1 MLILEDT
8 KHNKIAPLPN
18 AKDVK
23 IERDLQGN
31 DTLSFSYAMGI
42 DDFYSSILPQCF
54 IVTPDQ
60 EYVIKE
66 VNPGEENYADVVAVV
81 NTEDLKSLYNNAFI
95 RTNVQLDEIAHNAL
109 VGSAWTFDSDV
120 TKLRSLTMTNST
132 ALDILKKIAET
143 YMCDI
148 KFDAKNKIV
157 IFRDILGSETEGQG
171 VYFIDKL
178 NLVGLEVQSN
188 TYDFCT
194 RLIPVG
200 QDNLYITDVNAGLP
214 YVENYQYCN
223 QIVVAYWDASQYT
236 DKNALKADAI
246 EKLKVLSTPTVAYK
260 ANVRDLANLMP
271 NQYKFLN
278 YKLGDFVRIRDN
290 QKQIEENVR
299 IVKTADYPF
308 EPENNQIE
316 LNSRYE
322 QLEDIELK
330 HEQTDNTVSS
340 ITTPDGG
347 GINGDTVDKIDWT
360 KVQNVQ
366 VVNAQIGDAEITTAK
381 ISQAQITTALIQDA
395 TITTAKIGDLQVT
408 NEKVVSLSANKIN
421 TGTLDASKI
430 TVIHMDAGSIDVGT
444 LSGSLVNITNL
455 NADNIVAGTL
465 DGRKARISHIDADEI
480 VSGTIDANLISV
492 INLSASNINTGYLNA
507 DRIYTGTLTGD
518 KLVAGTITATQ
529 IAANTITAK
538 EIDSHT
544 ITANE
549 IATDTITAESGII
562 SAAAIGTAQIQ
573 DAAITGAKIDVAT
586 IDTANIKNAA
596 ITTALIDV
604 GAVNTQQ
611 VADGSITDA
620 KIVSLT
626 ANKITAGTI
635 DAGVINVVNLN
646 ADNITVGTINGQYI
660 ANGAITNDKIA
671 NDTITKAK
679 ISQAFVDD
687 LDATYATIINLNVA
701 VGRINTLETNSATIT
716 DLQTTNG
723 NITNLTSDVA
733 TIRTL
738 VNGNITSTNMAAGA
752 IQAGDA
758 TIANGAIS
766 SAQIISLDVAK
777 LNAGNISTNKFV
789 VTSDSGNLKIQGNTL
804 HVWDNDGKERISL
817 GLNGTDYNLLVRG
830 ADGTTVLFGTDG
842 VTHAGITDGAVDN
855 SKVAENANISGGKI
869 EKESLVTQING
880 ATTTLKSS
888 KIKFDD
894 TGQTLDVAFTS
905 LKNTVTDT
913 ANTVSSQGTTISAVQ
928 GDISSKIWQT
938 DITGAIDGINIGGT
952 NRARNT
958 STPVTL
964 TGFTGAKNYCPFLY
978 NMLTSGLKAQ
988 TTIVISFT
996 LTYSNATNSGN
1007 PLVYVQSQGNITG
1020 WGPGLFIKDI
1030 TNLIDWS
1037 TGSGNIKI
1045 VSYNTLNAE
1054 QMTNDYFSINVRFDN
1069 ITGGSFVVS
1078 NFQAEEGNKATAWSP
1093 APEDVQGQITTINQN
1108 YSTLSQTVGGIT
1120 STVGSL
1126 QTSLDSTNS
1135 NVTSV
1140 TDRVSTVEQSVN
1152 GLTSTITS
1160 VQQNYLK
1167 SSDALSTY
1175 ATQSTVST
1183 LQQDLNGF
1191 SSTLSSVQTDVNKK
1205 AYSTDV
1211 TNSIN
1216 TAIDD
1221 VQIGGTNLFKNSNF
1235 YKDIDNNVQNGWYDF
1250 NSSVVSYGTGYN
1262 GINRSIIISVSSNY
1276 YRIQQDALI
1285 KPNSTYTISFM
1296 AKGTFNIFAVGMI
1309 DINMGSWNPCRDPY
1323 WDFNTSGNYS
1333 SWQKFSKTI
1342 NTQSNAVRV
1351 VFIIEVNAQ
1360 KSAELTEFKLEEGN
1374 KATAWSP
1381 APEDV
1386 QGQIDTVNG
1395 TISSI
1400 QSTISTQ
1407 SSSIT
1412 QLQNSISSKVES
1424 STFTSYKNSNDSN
1437 ISSLQS
1443 RMSSAEQKITSDA
1456 IVSTVRSSTS
1466 YTNDLTGKVST
1477 NEIISTI
1484 NQSAETVAIDASKIN
1499 LNGYVTVSSL
1509 QASGSTVIDGSR
1521 IATGYIS
1528 ADRIQANS
1536 IDASKIYIGSLINYA
1551 EWSNKNIAGTSPW
1564 DSSAIVDTSVVY
1576 ISSASL
1582 KLQPNTI
1589 GCQLK
1594 THIPVSKNNVLYFKL
1609 YLKKDSNWDGL
1620 NNNSKFRI
1628 ANQNN
1633 SLLANWGFSAAT
1645 TDWTSIEG
1653 YYTVPDDSITSLL
1666 ISIGNDATIG
1676 NIWVADI
1683 IITKSS
1689 GGTLLAN
1696 GTITTDKIV
1705 SDAITADKIASHTI
1719 TANEI
1724 ASNTITSAEI
1734 KTGSIVAD
1742 DLQAGTIT
1750 SGSACIASLNASKIT
1765 TGTLDANLVNVI
1777 HLNASN
1783 ITAGTISGDRI
1794 SGGTITGITLEGA
1807 TVKTTDTSDWVEL
1820 SDQNLLFYQNG
1831 QVLMELS
1838 HSSAFGTPYIQM
1850 GTGGARKTM
1859 AEMRTDANALVLHAD
1874 LITPP
1879 TDTNGNTGNSVSI
1892 GGLEAMGILN
1902 VVSNYS
1908 GTSTGN
1914 GDIFAEGVIRADGT
1928 ISSYTGFS
1936 GLGQKPAY
1944 SDSIYIS
1951 NNSSITIYHG
1961 LGYHPFIRLS
1971 GTLGNLILTTQDTSL
1986 YQTTIYCYSGGGGS
2000 FSGYV
2005 YMW

>member
-81 NTEDLKSLYNNAFI
+81 NTEDLKSLYNNAFT
-95 RTNVQLDEIAHNAL
+95 RTDVKLSEIATNAL
-109 VGSAWTFDSDV
+109 VGSGWTFQSDV
-120 TKLRSLTMTNST
+120 TKLRSLSMTNST
-132 ALDILKKIAET
+132 ALDILKKLAET

-148 KFDAKNKIV
+148 NFDAKNKIV
-157 IFRDILGSETEGQG
+157 TFKDTIGSETEGQG

-223 QIVVAYWDASQYT
+223 QIVVAYWDANQYT

-299 IVKTADYPF
+299 IVKTTDYPF
-308 EPENNQIE
+308 EPENNQVE

-366 VVNAQIGDAEITTAK
+366 VQTAQIEDAAITNAK
-381 ISQAQITTALIQDA
+381 IANATITSAQIQDA
-395 TITTAKIGDLQVT
+395 TIITAKIGDLQVT
-408 NEKVVSLSANKIN
+408 NEKVANLSADKI
-421 TGTLDASKI
+421 A
-430 TVIHMDAGSIDVGT
+430 A
-444 LSGSLVNITNL
+444 
-455 NADNIVAGTL
+455 
-465 DGRKARISHIDADEI
+465 
-480 VSGTIDANLISV
+480 GTIDANKINV
-492 INLSASNINTGYLNA
+492 INIDASQISTGFLNA
-507 DRIYTGTLTGD
+507 DRIL
-518 KLVAGTITATQ
+518 AGSLDANKIKTHSITADSAI
-529 IAANTITAK
+529 IA
-538 EIDSHT
+538 D
-544 ITANE
+544 
-549 IATDTITAESGII
+549 
-562 SAAAIGTAQIQ
+562 AAINTAQIA
-573 DAAITGAKIDVAT
+573 DLSVTNAKIANATITGAKIEVAT
-586 IDTANIKNAA
+586 IETANIKNAA

-626 ANKITAGTI
+626 ANKITAGII

-646 ADNITVGTINGQYI
+646 ADNITVGKINGQYI
-660 ANGAITNDKIA
+660 ANGAITDDKIA

-679 ISQAFVDD
+679 ISKAFVDD

-733 TIRTL
+733 TIQTL
-738 VNGNITSTNMAAGA
+738 VNGNITSANMTAGA

-842 VTHAGITDGAVDN
+842 VTHAGITNGAVDD
-855 SKVAENANISGGKI
+855 SKVATNANISGGKI

-938 DITGAIDGINIGGT
+938 DITGAIDAMQVGGT
-952 NRARNT
+952 NLLLNSNFIDGMTNWAINHYSGSTVSSNIIHDDDLQKQVLQVITSSGSSDSCARCGWFKVKPNT
-958 STPVTL
+958 QYTFSYNWVCKSNNPVMVEYFIMEHTSITKPSGSSYTSIL
-964 TGFTGAKNYCPFLY
+964 KSGIY
-978 NMLTSGLKAQ
+978 NPLTSPYNVITF
-988 TTIVISFT
+988 TTKSDTQWIYIR
-996 LTYSNATNSGN
+996 LDNNGSNDTG
-1007 PLVYVQSQGNITG
+1007 QNIME
-1020 WGPGLFIKDI
+1020 LYEVK
-1030 TNLIDWS
+1030 
-1037 TGSGNIKI
+1037 
-1045 VSYNTLNAE
+1045 V
-1054 QMTNDYFSINVRFDN
+1054 
-1069 ITGGSFVVS
+1069 
-1078 NFQAEEGNKATAWSP
+1078 EEGNKATAWSP

-1140 TDRVSTVEQSVN
+1140 ASRVSTVEQSVN
-1152 GLTSTITS
+1152 GLSSTITS

-1167 SSDALSTY
+1167 SSDASSTYATQTSVSSLNQTVSSLSSAISSDYLKKDDAGNTY

-1191 SSTLSSVQTDVNKK
+1191 SSTLSSVQTDVSKK

-1211 TNSIN
+1211 TSSIN
-1216 TAIDD
+1216 SAIDAIN
-1221 VQIGGTNLFKNSNF
+1221 IGGTNLFKNSNF

-1309 DINMGSWNPCRDPY
+1309 DINMGSWNPCQDPY

-1351 VFIIEVNAQ
+1351 VFIIQVNAQ

-1499 LNGYVTVSSL
+1499 LNGYVTFSSL
-1509 QASGSTVIDGSR
+1509 QAGGGTYIDGGQ
-1521 IATGYIS
+1521 ITTGYIDSDRIESNSINVDKLVVGADFTNYFPNPTLNPSLGNPFTGVTTPITNTNPSTPYVAHLRGRDHILGRVVINCKPGDTFTIEADVWRGGSLGSQTDNGKNLNAGLWLRKNGTSAITPTPWSIVGPSNSQPWQTWTHCIWNYTVGSGGVTGTDVVTSGLVYFQIGQS
-1528 ADRIQANS
+1528 ADISTSTN
-1536 IDASKIYIGSLINYA
+1536 IDIAISNIYIRKKVGTTLIA
-1551 EWSNKNIAGTSPW
+1551 
-1564 DSSAIVDTSVVY
+1564 
-1576 ISSASL
+1576 
-1582 KLQPNTI
+1582 
-1589 GCQLK
+1589 
-1594 THIPVSKNNVLYFKL
+1594 
-1609 YLKKDSNWDGL
+1609 DG
-1620 NNNSKFRI
+1620 
-1628 ANQNN
+1628 A
-1633 SLLANWGFSAAT
+1633 
-1645 TDWTSIEG
+1645 
-1653 YYTVPDDSITSLL
+1653 
-1666 ISIGNDATIG
+1666 
-1676 NIWVADI
+1676 
-1683 IITKSS
+1683 
-1689 GGTLLAN
+1689 
-1696 GTITTDKIV
+1696 ITTDKIV
-1705 SDAITADKIASHTI
+1705 ADAITADKIDSHTI

-1724 ASNTITSAEI
+1724 ASNTITAAQMA
-1734 KTGSIVAD
+1734 T
-1742 DLQAGTIT
+1742 GTIT
-1750 SGSACIASLNASKIT
+1750 ASSGIISSIDASKIT
-1765 TGTLDANLVNVI
+1765 TGTL
-1777 HLNASN
+1777 
-1783 ITAGTISGDRI
+1783 SGDRI
-1794 SGGTITGITLEGA
+1794 YGGTITGALLKTSNTSNYMYLHDQYIDFYKNGSRMAVIGYDQSADNQYLYPKLSLFNNGNEYTVGMYRDNKLWSDINYFPTGVTFNGGLDSTSNIT
-1807 TVKTTDTSDWVEL
+1807 
-1820 SDQNLLFYQNG
+1820 
-1831 QVLMELS
+1831 
-1838 HSSAFGTPYIQM
+1838 
-1850 GTGGARKTM
+1850 
-1859 AEMRTDANALVLHAD
+1859 
-1874 LITPP
+1874 
-1879 TDTNGNTGNSVSI
+1879 TNGLTSYDDISAMYNIEAMNGTITAGNGFRGLGRRSAYSESVSI
-1892 GGLEAMGILN
+1892 
-1902 VVSNYS
+1902 
-1908 GTSTGN
+1908 STG
-1914 GDIFAEGVIRADGT
+1914 
-1928 ISSYTGFS
+1928 SSEY
-1936 GLGQKPAY
+1936 
-1944 SDSIYIS
+1944 
-1951 NNSSITIYHG
+1951 IYHY
-1961 LGYHPFIRLS
+1961 LGYYPIVVLS
-1971 GTLGNLILTTQDTSL
+1971 GTIGNVIVTYVHQSSSCLRV
-1986 YQTTIYCYSGGGGS
+1986 YCYSGGGATWNGV
-2000 FSGYV
+2000 V
-2005 YMW
+2005 YLY